1 MKSIK
6 GREHNILVALND
18 SAQSV
23 MAIDDRYI
31 EKEDIEQLKAIREIL
46 LANKDLLSSYYIDL
60 ACTIS
65 EFVLEYYNR
74 PYNL

>member
-31 EKEDIEQLKAIREIL
+31 EKEDIEQLKAIRDIL
-46 LANKDLLSSYYIDL
+46 LANKDLLSSYYVDL
-60 ACTIS
+60 ACMIS
-65 EFVLEYYNR
+65 DFILKYYNR